1 MSILPGW
8 LSPAAIVMA
17 MAAGLGGYSAGR
29 VQQYYSSE
37 AAYKVAAL
45 EAKIAADKVTKDLDD
60 KHKLTNGALQDELK
74 TVRDRASDLADEL
87 RKRPDRLPPAARA
100 ACKGSTGAELSG
112 RDAAAFARLGDRAR
126 AIQLELQACYAR
138 EEDNYNALTRPK

>member
-1 MSILPGW
+1 MNILPVW
-8 LSPAAIVMA
+8 LNPAALLMA
-17 MAAGLGGYSAGR
+17 LAAGLGGYSAGR

-37 AAYKVAAL
+37 ADHKVAAL
-45 EAKIAADKVTKDLDD
+45 EAQIAADKVTKDLDD

-74 TVRDRASDLADEL
+74 TLRDRADVLADEL

-138 EEDNYNALTRPK
+138 EEANYNALTRTK

>member
-1 MSILPGW
+1 MSILPVW
-8 LSPAAIVMA
+8 LSPTALLMA
-17 MAAGLGGYSAGR
+17 MAAGLGGYGAGR
-29 VQQYYSSE
+29 VHQYFDDREDYR
-37 AAYKVAAL
+37 VAAL
-45 EAKIAADKVTKDLDD
+45 EAQIAADKITKDLDD

-74 TVRDRASDLADEL
+74 TVRDRADVLADEL

-100 ACKGSTGAELSG
+100 ACKGTTGAELSG

-138 EEDNYNALTRPK
+138 EEANYNALTRPK